1 MQRLTLAIAA
11 GALLFAGHAFAADPF
26 TLTSSTFKDG
36 TPMAAKNGGN
46 NKANPNCNGENV
58 SPPLAWSNVPADT
71 KSFALI
77 VIDPEGQRGLGS
89 VHAVAYGIPA
99 SVNGFAEGDLTK
111 PSDKYVIGKVG
122 AGITAYAGPCT
133 APNTGYHHYVF
144 VLIASDLDPKE
155 LPAGLTRDELLAKLK
170 GHAKGAAGLVG
181 LLRKP

>member
-1 MQRLTLAIAA
+1 
-11 GALLFAGHAFAADPF
+11 
-26 TLTSSTFKDG
+26 
-36 TPMAAKNGGN
+36 
-46 NKANPNCNGENV
+46 
-58 SPPLAWSNVPADT
+58 
-71 KSFALI
+71 
-77 VIDPEGQRGLGS
+77 LGS

>member
-11 GALLFAGHAFAADPF
+11 GALLVAGPAYAADPF

-36 TPMAAKNGGN
+36 TPLAAKNGGN

-99 SVNGFAEGDLTK
+99 SVNGFAEGEPHQAVGQICCRQGWRRDNRLYR
-111 PSDKYVIGKVG
+111 PVHAAKYRLPPLRLRLDRDRSRSQGV
-122 AGITAYAGPCT
+122 AGRADA
-133 APNTGYHHYVF
+133 
-144 VLIASDLDPKE
+144 
-155 LPAGLTRDELLAKLK
+155 
-170 GHAKGAAGLVG
+170 
-181 LLRKP
+181 